1 MTRPRGALASALRHI
16 PDLQRLN
23 SAALAGHAR
32 LFIHPAY
39 ARLVNSEPY
48 VKRLV
53 PILIVLFVVALGGMR
68 AVALYD
74 AHAEVQTSAELRLSL
89 IAKAVV
95 SELSQAGSLQLT
107 EPSETLQG
115 QLENSL
121 PPLAVDLGRQ
131 ILLMDP
137 EGMVVAAAPREPQMV
152 GRYIDEVLGPS
163 QPLTTLGER
172 AGVLQLTLAN
182 DEDVIATVH
191 HNLDNVGAIAVLQP
205 TSGAYAEW
213 RRMVSREATVFVAT
227 SIVLVILGFAYH
239 AQTARAHEADFIY
252 SATQDRVHTALRR
265 GRSGLWEWDL
275 SRGAIF
281 WSQSMFEILGLDPEN
296 RLLSVGEVAHLTNSD
311 DADLVALA
319 DDLIQAG
326 QGQLDREFRMRHA
339 DGHWVWI
346 RARAE
351 VVTDAEDGPHLVGIA
366 VDVTEQRKLAEAS
379 QTADI
384 RLRDAIEAISEA
396 FVLWDASDRLVL
408 CNRKYQQLYDL
419 PDDLVQPGTP
429 YAKIARSGRRPIVS
443 DTFAAGGT
451 GSRSVEARVEDGRWL
466 QINERRTNDGGFVSV
481 GTDITILKEKESELL
496 ENERALR
503 ETVSDLRRSRQQLEK
518 QAQQLVELAE
528 KYAVEKEK
536 AEDANRIKSEFLAN
550 VSHEL
555 RTPLNAIIGFSEL
568 MLSGAF
574 GPLGDTKY
582 DGYCRDIN
590 EAGTFLLR
598 VISDILD
605 MARLEAGRLEIDREP
620 LDLDTLVA
628 DTVTSFRAEAERTRV
643 TIVADVAQG
652 ITLQGDREAVR
663 QVLANLVSN
672 AVKFTPEGG
681 SVTIRTGRRPDGVL
695 VSVEDTGIGIP
706 DTALEKLGRPFE
718 QVQSPLTR
726 SHKGSGLG
734 LAISRSLVMLH
745 GGEMD
750 ISSKEGAGTAVK
762 VLFPLRPP
770 APPPATDENASAA

>member
-1 MTRPRGALASALRHI
+1 MARPRGAFASALRHI
-16 PDLQRLN
+16 PEFQRLN

-39 ARLVNSEPY
+39 ARLVRSEPY

-53 PILIVLFVVALGGMR
+53 PILIVLFVAALGGMR
-68 AVALYD
+68 VIAVYQ
-74 AHAEVQTSAELRLSL
+74 AHNETHAAAELRLSL

-95 SELSQAGSLQLT
+95 SELAQSGVPLSLA

-115 QLENSL
+115 QLENAL
-121 PPLAVDLGRQ
+121 PPSATDRHRQ

-137 EGMVVAAAPREPQMV
+137 QGMVVAASPRESPIV
-152 GRYIDEVLGPS
+152 GRYIDEILGPS

-172 AGVLQLTLAN
+172 AGVLRLTLAD

-191 HNLDNVGAIAVLQP
+191 HNLDNVGSIAVLQP
-205 TSGAYAEW
+205 TSGVFAEW
-213 RRMVSREATVFVAT
+213 RRTVSREAAVFVAT

-239 AQTARAHEADFIY
+239 AQTVRAHEADFIY
-252 SATQDRVHTALRR
+252 SATQDRFHTALRR

-281 WSQSMFEILGLDPEN
+281 WSQSMFELLGLEPQN
-296 RLLSVGEVAHLTNSD
+296 RLVSVGEVAELTNSD
-311 DADLVALA
+311 DADMVALA
-319 DDLIQAG
+319 DQLIRAG
-326 QGQLDREFRMRHA
+326 EGQFDREFRMRHA
-339 DGHWVWI
+339 DGRWVWI
-346 RARAE
+346 RVRAE
-351 VVTDAEDGPHLVGIA
+351 IVAETADELHLVGIA
-366 VDVTEQRKLAEAS
+366 VDVTERRRLEEAS
-379 QTADI
+379 KTADI

-408 CNRKYQQLYDL
+408 CNTKYQQLYGL
-419 PDDLVQPGTP
+419 PNELIEPGTP
-429 YAKIARSGRRPIVS
+429 YARIARSGRRPIVS
-443 DTFAAGGT
+443 NSLPVPETGA

-481 GTDITILKEKESELL
+481 GTDITVLKEKEAELL

-503 ETVSDLRRSRQQLEK
+503 ETVSALRRSRQQLEM

-536 AEDANRIKSEFLAN
+536 AEDANRVKSEFLAN

-574 GPLGDTKY
+574 GPLGDAKY

-620 LDLDTLVA
+620 LDLDGLITDTLR
-628 DTVTSFRAEAERTRV
+628 SFETEAARSR
-643 TIVADVAQG
+643 ISIAADVTVG
-652 ITLQGDREAVR
+652 ITLHGDREAVR
-663 QVLANLVSN
+663 QVISNLLSN

-681 SVTIRTGRRPDGVL
+681 SVTIRSQRRPDGVL
-695 VSVEDTGIGIP
+695 VAVEDTGIGIP
-706 DTALEKLGRPFE
+706 AAALEKLARPFE

-734 LAISRSLVMLH
+734 LAISRSLVVLH
-745 GGEMD
+745 GGTMD
-750 ISSKEGAGTAVK
+750 INSEVGAGTK
-762 VLFPLRPP
+762 VTVFFPART
-770 APPPATDENASAA
+770 APTASAA